1 MRIVEDYPR
10 VIRTCTVQ
18 QRILTDPLD
27 TKHGVDLLDAQMS
40 ASLFRG
46 PLFDWFSTETEG
58 KATTMFEP
66 PKKTDNPVAILV

>member
-1 MRIVEDYPR
+1 MLQNITHLIGKKQRVSCIYRHGLDQHMRIVEDYPR

-46 PLFDWFSTETEG
+46 PPF
-58 KATTMFEP
+58 
-66 PKKTDNPVAILV
+66 